1 MKRCT
6 ILLLSMIPV
15 FLTAQT
21 TVEEYEYLTQ
31 GYPDQISKNEIT
43 KKNGYYF
50 QDLMNMVDNSG
61 SVRLFYKETQSSV
74 VPIATLIHVNGES
87 KVYYICVPHED
98 SDRIV
103 FDKYADDLQ
112 KLFEESELARSNYS
126 KIMFRYPKQLQK
138 YYDEIAALENG
149 FSIPEKTNTADLA
162 PIKPEIATTTAKG
175 SVEEVTK
182 TTLVST
188 FKAEEKIIIKV
199 TTPSTAAPA
208 KKTKKGKST
217 AKVESVLTHR
227 DVLESPTIGNETEK
241 FGVIRIDICINQKGE
256 IITVKYNKN
265 DSDTKDEELIEMAEN
280 FAKQYLFAKSH
291 LSRQC
296 ACWGKT
302 LDKPFLIFSAIYY
315 TLEIN

>member
-175 SVEEVTK
+175 SVEEVT
-182 TTLVST
+182 
-188 FKAEEKIIIKV
+188 
-199 TTPSTAAPA
+199 
-208 KKTKKGKST
+208 
-217 AKVESVLTHR
+217 
-227 DVLESPTIGNETEK
+227 
-241 FGVIRIDICINQKGE
+241 NQRLK
-256 IITVKYNKN
+256 
-265 DSDTKDEELIEMAEN
+265 
-280 FAKQYLFAKSH
+280 
-291 LSRQC
+291 
-296 ACWGKT
+296 
-302 LDKPFLIFSAIYY
+302 
-315 TLEIN
+315 